1 MGKFTGMLFTSD
13 FDHTISDHHGNV
25 PQANLDAI
33 EYFIANGGRFCLNTG
48 RSIPLAK
55 KRALQIPCNAP
66 CLLYNGAACYDY
78 RTDTLHFVHA
88 LPDFAET
95 LPTLLQEGDL
105 CYEVQGIDGHYS
117 PTKNPSRAP
126 FLRKEGVEPIC
137 TENIPKPWIKL
148 VLCGRY
154 GNISE
159 RYSDVDPSEL
169 QRFEALR
176 EKARTL
182 CAGQCYVTASLPRV
196 IEIGNP
202 NCNKGEGAKRLA
214 RALGCERL
222 ICAGDAPNDAQML
235 AVADFAFCPSDASPE
250 ILALPNIHSTVP
262 AADGSLAA
270 AIAHLDNL
278 F

>member
-1 MGKFTGMLFTSD
+1 MGKFSGMLFTGD
-13 FDHTISDHHGNV
+13 FDHTISDHRGKV
-25 PQANLDAI
+25 AQANLDAI

-48 RSIPLAK
+48 RSIPLAR
-55 KRALQIPCNAP
+55 KRALQLPCNAP

-78 RTDTLHFVHA
+78 RTDKLLFVHA

-95 LPTLLQEGDL
+95 LPALLQEDDL
-105 CYEVQGIDGHYS
+105 CFEVQGIDGHYS
-117 PTKNPSRAP
+117 LTENPSRAP

-137 TENIPKPWIKL
+137 TEQIPKPWIKL

-154 GNISE
+154 GTIAE
-159 RYSDVDPSEL
+159 RYCDVDPLEL
-169 QRFEALR
+169 RRFEALR
-176 EKARTL
+176 ERVREL

-202 NCNKGEGAKRLA
+202 ACNKGEGAKRLA
-214 RALGCERL
+214 GELGCKYL

-235 AVADFAFCPSDASPE
+235 AAADFAFCPSDANPE
-250 ILALPNIHSTVP
+250 ILAMPNVISTVP
-262 AADGSLAA
+262 AADGAIAA
-270 AIAHLDNL
+270 AIACLDKL